1 MHVASDLEV
10 VKQDLLESR
19 IAAAAEWPAVEGRH
33 VSRESFGFPE
43 QRATRMQLCEDEV
56 PDQSMDF
63 IKVGMDHSLLAQ
75 IGESHPCSTGGALV
89 QPQNQ
94 QPQAMDKGWQ
104 Y

>member
-1 MHVASDLEV
+1 MIEHILALALARSSTL
-10 VKQDLLESR
+10 R
-19 IAAAAEWPAVEGRH
+19 GR
-33 VSRESFGFPE
+33 FLGFAPGMMDAIHTAKDSE
-43 QRATRMQLCEDEV
+43 QRATRMQLWEDEV